1 MTELKHGTLI
11 ATNRKFGTGV
21 ELHRIVRDTATTYVC
36 DTGVRFRKDDLKIV
50 GADRFG
56 PFSGRTPS
64 SADILSA
71 RIRAAQEA
79 IKRLVVTEENLERV
93 EAAIRT

>member
-1 MTELKHGTLI
+1 MTELTLGALI
-11 ATNRKFGTGV
+11 ATNRKFGAGV

-36 DTGVRFRKDDLKIV
+36 DSGVRFKKAGLKIV
-50 GADRFG
+50 GADRWG
-56 PFSGRTPS
+56 PFSGRIPS

-71 RIRAAQEA
+71 RIRVAQDA
-79 IKRLVVTEENLERV
+79 INRIVVTEENLERV